1 MELELIM
8 HKLMIVEDDKRLAT
22 LIATF
27 FERSG
32 FNVSVYENGQNA
44 IENCESEA
52 PDIIVLDLNLPDT
65 DGISVCSQLR
75 KFYQGRILILTAFG
89 NDMDQIDGFEMG
101 ADDFVTKPVE
111 PRVLLARIKALLRR
125 DAKAQEHDEHI
136 LSFGQLHINFT
147 ARQVS
152 LNRKLVHLTSHEF
165 ELLSFLVHHAG
176 EVLSRNQL
184 YKKLKGFGYDGM
196 DRAIDIKISRLRKK
210 LDDDANNPSKIKTIW
225 GKGYLFVPSAW
236 EN

>member
-1 MELELIM
+1 MY
-8 HKLMIVEDDKRLAT
+8 KLMIVEDDKRLAK

-32 FNVSVYENGQNA
+32 FKVFLYENGQQA
-44 IENCESEA
+44 IEHCKEDE
-52 PDIIVLDLNLPDT
+52 PDIAVLDLNLPDT
-65 DGISVCSQLR
+65 DGITLCSQLR

-125 DAKAQEHDEHI
+125 DNNKTDHCEEVK
-136 LSFGQLHINFT
+136 SFGQLVINFS
-147 ARQVS
+147 ARQIM
-152 LNRKLVHLTSHEF
+152 LDHNMVHLTSHEF
-165 ELLSFLVHHAG
+165 ELLSLLVNHAG

-184 YKKLKGFGYDGM
+184 YQKLKGFGYDGM
-196 DRAIDIKISRLRKK
+196 DRAIDIKVSRLRKK
-210 LDDDANNPSKIKTIW
+210 LNDDAHNPTKIKTIW

-236 EN
+236 ET